1 MHIAFTLT
9 LLGLMLIVTAVLA
22 IIDAVARLR
31 GRRGIGVLAII
42 ELIAAILLLLSL
54 FITLPHALGN
64 EIMEIVLEIVLIL
77 LLIFRGS
84 VRRGFAA
91 ITVVALILNTILL
104 FTTLGWLHIPWLNT
118 VLFSVNS

>member
-1 MHIAFTLT
+1 
-9 LLGLMLIVTAVLA
+9 
-22 IIDAVARLR
+22 
-31 GRRGIGVLAII
+31 
-42 ELIAAILLLLSL
+42 
-54 FITLPHALGN
+54 
-64 EIMEIVLEIVLIL
+64 MEIVLEIVLIL

-118 VLFSVNS
+118 VLISLHS

>member
-9 LLGLMLIVTAVLA
+9 LLGLLLIVTAVLA
-22 IIDAVARLR
+22 IIDAIARLR

-91 ITVVALILNTILL
+91 ITVIALILNTILL

-118 VLFSVNS
+118 VLFSLHS

>member
-9 LLGLMLIVTAVLA
+9 LLGLLLIVTAVLA

-54 FITLPHALGN
+54 FVTLPHALGN

>member
-9 LLGLMLIVTAVLA
+9 LLGLLLIVTAVLA

-54 FITLPHALGN
+54 FVTLPHALGN

-91 ITVVALILNTILL
+91 ITVIALILNTILL

-118 VLFSVNS
+118 VLFSLNS

>member
-9 LLGLMLIVTAVLA
+9 LLGLLLIVTAVLA

-91 ITVVALILNTILL
+91 ITVIALILNTILL

-118 VLFSVNS
+118 VLFSLNS